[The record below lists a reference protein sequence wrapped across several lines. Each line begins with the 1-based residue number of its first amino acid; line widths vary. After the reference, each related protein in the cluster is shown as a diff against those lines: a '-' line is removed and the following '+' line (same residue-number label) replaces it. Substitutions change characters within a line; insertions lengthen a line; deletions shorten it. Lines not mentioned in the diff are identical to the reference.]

1 MMAKLRFTS
10 RGKAAGL
17 IGASLMAL
25 GAATGDAAMGLAGAL
40 VPFAMAADLVAL
52 KAREGGVAGARVR
65 MRAGASA
72 RDGDY
77 GEGEEAVAEGSSAP
91 AGKAGAREARVIAGE
106 RFSASGIMKAGH
118 RIGRLRAS
126 APFSVSFE
134 PVQGGAAGAGGGGGA
149 GEYAVTLQAQPSVF
163 GRYYAGSLE
172 ADVGSPLGL
181 YSSEVAVG
189 MDPGLCV
196 AAFPRFYPG
205 LVRALGLLEG
215 GLAGEGSARG
225 ARVSRRGEEYAWT
238 REYVPGDP
246 DRFIDWKAT
255 ARRARLCVK
264 EFHEEQG
271 GGAMVFFDGRAPGAV
286 SADEMARDLLSVC
299 VGLAE
304 EGREACFVSEGTG
317 GRGGAEGGDDD
328 DGAGEGSTGKA
339 SVVDRAGPGEL
350 LRIAVARALEMASSA
365 GGAGRGGGGG
375 GWEGGAY
382 ALMPPKVRSAVM
394 EIIRKGYGGAVDVP
408 VDAEGGAYAEA
419 LRRLRDAPGSLAYVG
434 CPIYEPE
441 RALALVDA
449 AACGAG
455 GGGSTGGG
463 QAAALMPER
472 PWLDAETVEGAYE
485 MRESYLRI
493 AGKVREAAARGA
505 GKGHA
510 HDHYVYAKGVAGT
523 SAARATPVAQG
534 VA

>member
-1 MMAKLRFTS
+1 MMAKLRLTS

-25 GAATGDAAMGLAGAL
+25 GVATGDAAIGLAGAL

-65 MRAGASA
+65 MVMGAGA
-72 RDGDY
+72 GQDY
-77 GEGEEAVAEGSSAP
+77 EEDEAAGNESVL
-91 AGKAGAREARVIAGE
+91 AGKAGAREARIIAGE
-106 RFSASGIMKAGH
+106 TFSASGIMKAGH
-118 RIGRLRAS
+118 RIGRLSAN

-134 PVQGGAAGAGGGGGA
+134 PVQGGVAGAGV

-163 GRYYAGSLE
+163 GRYCAGSLE
-172 ADVGSPLGL
+172 AGVGSPLGL
-181 YSSEVAVG
+181 YSSEVDVG
-189 MDPGLCV
+189 IDPCLRV
-196 AAFPRFYPG
+196 TAFPRFYPG

-215 GLAGEGSARG
+215 GLAGEASAQVARS
-225 ARVSRRGEEYAWT
+225 RVSRRGEEYAWT
-238 REYVPGDP
+238 REYVQGDP
-246 DRFIDWKAT
+246 DKLIDWKAT

-264 EFHEEQG
+264 EFREGQG

-304 EGREACFVSEGTG
+304 EGRDACFVSEGTG
-317 GRGGAEGGDDD
+317 LRGAAGGDS
-328 DGAGEGSTGKA
+328 AGEGSTGRA
-339 SVVDRAGPGEL
+339 SVVDRAGPGEM
-350 LRIAVARALEMASSA
+350 LRIAVAGALGMAASA
-365 GGAGRGGGGG
+365 GGGGAGGG
-375 GWEGGAY
+375 EGGAC

-394 EIIRKGYGGAVDVP
+394 EILRKGYGGAAAMPVP
-408 VDAEGGAYAEA
+408 VNVEGGAYAEA
-419 LRRLRDAPGSLAYVG
+419 IRRVRDAPASLAYVG

-455 GGGSTGGG
+455 GGSTGGG
-463 QAAALMPER
+463 GRAAALMPER
-472 PWLDAETVEGAYE
+472 PWLDAGTLEGAYE

-493 AGKVREAAARGA
+493 AGKVREAARQSRAETAPSGNA
-505 GKGHA
+505 GGR
-510 HDHYVYAKGVAGT
+510 
-523 SAARATPVAQG
+523 SASIEA
-534 VA
+534 